1 MSVAV
6 HFRRSN
12 NNVTAN
18 YASIRDCDG
27 VWTGIYSA
35 ASAGSG
41 YRDVNSDND
50 DNDDDDDGDG
60 IDPLNFWRYKGAPAD
75 MQGMVK
81 RSDEEMMRQMKERI
95 CHWVQ
100 AVLDA
105 VEDGDASGEEEQ
117 KSIVESV

>member
-1 MSVAV
+1 MSIAV

-12 NNVTAN
+12 HNVTAN
-18 YASIRDCDG
+18 YAPIRDCDG
-27 VWTGIYSA
+27 AWAGIYSA
-35 ASAGSG
+35 APAGPG
-41 YRDVNSDND
+41 YRDAYS
-50 DNDDDDDGDG
+50 DNDDDDG
-60 IDPLNFWRYKGAPAD
+60 IDPVNFWRYKGAPAD

-105 VEDGDASGEEEQ
+105 VEAGDASGEEEQ
-117 KSIVESV
+117 NSIVEWA